1 MDQSGASVRLWNVPA
16 GNEIGVRRRMWDFI
30 AFASGAAAGTAF
42 RWGMTAVWRAS
53 RHEDPPANPASRGVR
68 WRDALVWSVSLAVGA
83 AVSRVV
89 AQRGAA
95 AAWQAATG
103 ARPPGLD
110 DRSE

>member
-1 MDQSGASVRLWNVPA
+1 
-16 GNEIGVRRRMWDFI
+16 MWDVV
-30 AFASGAAAGTAF
+30 AFASGAAAAAAF
-42 RWGMTAVWRAS
+42 RWGMTAGWRAS
-53 RHEDPPANPASRGVR
+53 RHEDPPENPASRGVR

-110 DRSE
+110 DRSECPA

>member
-1 MDQSGASVRLWNVPA
+1 
-16 GNEIGVRRRMWDFI
+16 MWDVV
-30 AFASGAAAGTAF
+30 AFASGAAAAAAF

-53 RHEDPPANPASRGVR
+53 RHGDPPANPASRGVR